1 MASIGARGAAMFPD
15 LAYRGWQ
22 GDATAILNRLMAIED
37 SS

>member
-1 MASIGARGAAMFPD
+1 MASSGAAMFPD

-22 GDATAILNRLMAIED
+22 GDATALLNRLMAIED